1 MKSTVGRKNNIN
13 YGLDDLSGRESSDS
27 ESDSE
32 VPKTRKKKA
41 VNEYKAAI
49 NCFGSKSSI
58 GMPSCETS
66 KKAVDKVIVSEAE
79 YNTNV
84 NDWLINDLD
93 KKTGSNK
100 RKLKEN
106 YNDISI
112 DDDLT
117 NLTFEDAHEN
127 ENIIIDDENDYIN
140 DILEHNS
147 KSKKSLNKK
156 YKNLTTSPI
165 SKRRNIDTVGYNSEV
180 SSKHDIFEEN
190 DSQSSTSSFVLSN
203 FNRISDSK
211 PKKAKDNLK
220 LNEILIDSDNDEN
233 FPNKENGL
241 KIKSPFKKNKTQM
254 KLTKM
259 LNYNNS
265 KQMTAKEQAAPV
277 QITESVK
284 TEKLKPTTE
293 VSQTNWKIKATIDN
307 RHFLI
312 PVS

>member
-127 ENIIIDDENDYIN
+127 ENIIMIE
-140 DILEHNS
+140 
-147 KSKKSLNKK
+147 
-156 YKNLTTSPI
+156 
-165 SKRRNIDTVGYNSEV
+165 
-180 SSKHDIFEEN
+180 F
-190 DSQSSTSSFVLSN
+190 F
-203 FNRISDSK
+203 
-211 PKKAKDNLK
+211 
-220 LNEILIDSDNDEN
+220 
-233 FPNKENGL
+233 
-241 KIKSPFKKNKTQM
+241 
-254 KLTKM
+254 
-259 LNYNNS
+259 
-265 KQMTAKEQAAPV
+265 
-277 QITESVK
+277 
-284 TEKLKPTTE
+284 
-293 VSQTNWKIKATIDN
+293 
-307 RHFLI
+307 
-312 PVS
+312 